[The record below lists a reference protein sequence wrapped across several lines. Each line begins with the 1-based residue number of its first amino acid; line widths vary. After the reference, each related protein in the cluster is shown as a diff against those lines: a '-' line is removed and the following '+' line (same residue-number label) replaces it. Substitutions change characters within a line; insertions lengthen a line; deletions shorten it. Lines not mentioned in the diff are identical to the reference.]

1 MTQRERV
8 STDLRSYDD
17 MNVTHSVNADY
28 SHLLNQS
35 NNKSQGGKNNGLY
48 FETYT
53 IKDIQESKSI
63 VDKFLMKDQMK
74 TNMKK
79 PGSRKVFTRLHQ
91 HAVVK
96 QRKTNE
102 LRAKQ
107 NNLKSQKAM
116 MHSKSTYLKKYTVD
130 SIDCGAK
137 KAKKHTRTSTKDLQY
152 NASAGH
158 RLYVKSRGQSSKREQ
173 SIRRRTTMESE
184 VTAKDLCR
192 PTLMSSNSKY
202 LADKMLT
209 EPFWSARTWNKSDFD
224 KERR

>member
-8 STDLRSYDD
+8 SIDLRSYDE
-17 MNVTHSVNADY
+17 MNATHSVNADY

-35 NNKSQGGKNNGLY
+35 NNKSKGGKNNDLY

-74 TNMKK
+74 TKMKK
-79 PGSRKVFTRLHQ
+79 SGSRKVFTRLHQ

-116 MHSKSTYLKKYTVD
+116 THSKSTYLQQQKYTVD
-130 SIDCGAK
+130 SIDCGTK
-137 KAKKHTRTSTKDLQY
+137 KVKKVKKHTRTNTKDLQY

-184 VTAKDLCR
+184 IAAKDL
-192 PTLMSSNSKY
+192 
-202 LADKMLT
+202 
-209 EPFWSARTWNKSDFD
+209 
-224 KERR
+224 